1 MRSSRRG
8 VPPPAKKSP
17 AHHGWRRL
25 LRSGRVAMNDSTKR
39 QFQEAD
45 AAADKAIAAFIG
57 KIESMSGKW
66 DAVAP
71 AYILERVLL
80 GLCDEMTKLIDD
92 PDLANSMEPALVKLS
107 NALADFRDS
116 RWEDRER

>member
-1 MRSSRRG
+1 
-8 VPPPAKKSP
+8 
-17 AHHGWRRL
+17 
-25 LRSGRVAMNDSTKR
+25 MNDSTKR

-80 GLCDEMTKLIDD
+80 RLCDEMTKLIDD
-92 PDLANSMEPALVKLS
+92 PDLANSMGPAMVKLS

-116 RWEDRER
+116 RWRTGTLSGGLLRSSTDLPSSD

>member
-1 MRSSRRG
+1 
-8 VPPPAKKSP
+8 
-17 AHHGWRRL
+17 
-25 LRSGRVAMNDSTKR
+25 MNDSTKR

-80 GLCDEMTKLIDD
+80 G
-92 PDLANSMEPALVKLS
+92 AV
-107 NALADFRDS
+107 
-116 RWEDRER
+116 

>member
-1 MRSSRRG
+1 
-8 VPPPAKKSP
+8 
-17 AHHGWRRL
+17 
-25 LRSGRVAMNDSTKR
+25 MNDSTKR
-39 QFQEAD
+39 QFQQAD
-45 AAADKAIAAFIG
+45 AAVDKAVATFMS

-71 AYILERVLL
+71 AYVIERMLLVL
-80 GLCDEMTKLIDD
+80 CEEMTKLIDD
-92 PDLANSMEPALVKLS
+92 PDLANIMGPAMLKLS

>member
-1 MRSSRRG
+1 
-8 VPPPAKKSP
+8 
-17 AHHGWRRL
+17 
-25 LRSGRVAMNDSTKR
+25 MNGSTKR

-66 DAVAP
+66 VAP
-71 AYILERVLL
+71 AYIFERVLL

-92 PDLANSMEPALVKLS
+92 PDLANSMGPALVKLS

>member
-1 MRSSRRG
+1 
-8 VPPPAKKSP
+8 
-17 AHHGWRRL
+17 
-25 LRSGRVAMNDSTKR
+25 MNDSTKR

-57 KIESMSGKW
+57 KIDSMSGKW

-71 AYILERVLL
+71 AYILERVL
-80 GLCDEMTKLIDD
+80 CDEMTKLIDD
-92 PDLANSMEPALVKLS
+92 PDLANSMGPALVKLS

>member
-1 MRSSRRG
+1 MD
-8 VPPPAKKSP
+8 
-17 AHHGWRRL
+17 
-25 LRSGRVAMNDSTKR
+25 DSTKR

-80 GLCDEMTKLIDD
+80 GLCDETTKLIDD
-92 PDLANSMEPALVKLS
+92 PANSMGPALVNLS
-107 NALADFRDS
+107 DALADFRDS
-116 RWEDRER
+116 RWDDRER

>member
-1 MRSSRRG
+1 
-8 VPPPAKKSP
+8 
-17 AHHGWRRL
+17 
-25 LRSGRVAMNDSTKR
+25 MNDSTKR

-92 PDLANSMEPALVKLS
+92 PDLANSMGPALVNYPMRWPIS
-107 NALADFRDS
+107 GTRDGRIGNA
-116 RWEDRER
+116 ERRPTP

>member
-1 MRSSRRG
+1 
-8 VPPPAKKSP
+8 
-17 AHHGWRRL
+17 
-25 LRSGRVAMNDSTKR
+25 MNDSTKR

-45 AAADKAIAAFIG
+45 AVVDEAVAAFIS
-57 KIESMSGKW
+57 KIDSMSGKW

-71 AYILERVLL
+71 AYTLERLLL

-92 PDLANSMEPALVKLS
+92 PDLANSMGPALVKLS